1 MTIDNETKAE
11 KSYRFKMYALC
22 WITSMFG
29 GIASTLMSTYLPVI
43 AKEIY
48 GTADN
53 ETIGTM
59 GAYVSSIFLIGWTCG
74 GMFLGLAADKIGRV
88 RALMMAI
95 VLYTLPTAIASFSH
109 SIEFLS
115 ICRFLT
121 GAGIGAT
128 LVITTTFI
136 AELWK
141 DKSRATALGI
151 LANSYAV
158 GIVLSGLLSYFISDW
173 HIAFIVSSFPI
184 VMVFVVRM
192 TMKESSRWHTA
203 KKTAES
209 KISQMSHLLHSSNK
223 NNFILATIM
232 FGTML
237 IGLWAAFSW
246 LPTWVQSLLG
256 EHIDG
261 KKQRGLV
268 MMLLGMGGIIGT
280 FFAGFLSNSIG
291 RKKSMLISYFG
302 CFLAA
307 ILLFKT
313 NSVFSNLIFIETGIL
328 SLFFGLVQWVMTHY
342 IPELFPTLIR
352 GTATGF
358 SFNIGRIATAIAVFF
373 VGMIV
378 STLGGFAN
386 AVFVFSY
393 AYLIGFGVTFF
404 AKETKG
410 VALPQ

>member
-1 MTIDNETKAE
+1 MTITNETKEA
-11 KSYRFKMYALC
+11 KAYRFRMYALC
-22 WITSMFG
+22 WITSMFA
-29 GIASTLMSTYLPVI
+29 GIVSTLMSTYLPVI
-43 AKEIY
+43 ARDIY
-48 GTADN
+48 GNSDTD
-53 ETIGTM
+53 TIATM
-59 GAYVSSIFLIGWTCG
+59 GSYVSSIFLIGWTCG
-74 GMFLGLAADKIGRV
+74 GMFLGLTADKIGRV
-88 RALMMAI
+88 RALMIAI
-95 VLYTLPTAIASFSH
+95 VLYTLPTAIASLAN
-109 SIEFLS
+109 SIEFLT
-115 ICRFLT
+115 ICRFLS

-141 DKSRATALGI
+141 EKSRATALGI
-151 LANSYAV
+151 LANSFAV
-158 GIVLSGLLSYFISDW
+158 GIVCSGMLSYYIADW
-173 HIAFIVSSFPI
+173 HTAFIVSSLPI
-184 VMVFVVRM
+184 IMVLVVWL

-203 KKTAES
+203 KNTAS
-209 KISQMSHLLHSSNK
+209 TKVSQMEHLLHSSNK
-223 NNFILATIM
+223 GNFILATIM

-246 LPTWVQSLLG
+246 IPTWVQSLLG
-256 EHIDG
+256 EDVDG
-261 KKQRGLV
+261 RKQRGTV
-268 MMLLGMGGIIGT
+268 MMLLGMGGIVGT
-280 FFAGFLSNSIG
+280 FFAGFLSNRIG

-307 ILLFKT
+307 LLLFKT
-313 NSVFSNLIFIETGIL
+313 NATFSNLIFIETALL
-328 SLFFGLVQWVMTHY
+328 SLFFGLGQGVMTHY

-378 STLGGFAN
+378 SSLGGFAN

-393 AYLIGFGVTFF
+393 AYLVGFGVTFF